1 MKNRGFTLIELLVA
15 SSLFV
20 LVVGFGMS
28 LWISITRIQRGN
40 IAKQNIY
47 SESRFLINQLKS
59 DIQAGQIAY
68 DTVAPPYPNPAIP
81 VQTELRILKKN
92 GQIVRYFVGPSGVV
106 QAFQRQV
113 IDAAPPPPDVLS
125 SPSITITRFDVYITP
140 LVKTAGVAPMATIMW
155 QAQDLKQDRPE
166 SINLQTTV
174 SLRNY

>member
-1 MKNRGFTLIELLVA
+1 MKNQGLTLIELLVA
-15 SSLFV
+15 ASLFV
-20 LVVGFGMS
+20 LVLGFGMS

-68 DTVAPPYPNPAIP
+68 DDTAPYPNPAFP
-81 VQTELRILKKN
+81 VQTELRIIEKN
-92 GQIVRYFVGPSGVV
+92 GQIVRYFLGANASV
-106 QAFQRQV
+106 QALKKEV
-113 IDAAPPPPDVLS
+113 IGSGISDVLS
-125 SPSITITRFDVYITP
+125 SPGITITRFDVYITP

>member
-28 LWISITRIQRGN
+28 LWLSITRIQRGN

-68 DTVAPPYPNPAIP
+68 DTVAPYPNSAIP
-81 VQTELRILKKN
+81 VQTELRVLTKN
-92 GQIVRYFVGPSGVV
+92 GQITRYFIAANSGV
-106 QAFQRQV
+106 QALEKEV
-113 IDAAPPPPDVLS
+113 VGSGLPPDVLS
-125 SPSITITRFDVYITP
+125 SSSITITRFDIYITP
-140 LVKTAGVAPMATIMW
+140 LVKTDGVAPLVTIVW
-155 QAQDLKQDRPE
+155 RAQDLKTDRPE
-166 SINLQTTV
+166 SINIQTTV